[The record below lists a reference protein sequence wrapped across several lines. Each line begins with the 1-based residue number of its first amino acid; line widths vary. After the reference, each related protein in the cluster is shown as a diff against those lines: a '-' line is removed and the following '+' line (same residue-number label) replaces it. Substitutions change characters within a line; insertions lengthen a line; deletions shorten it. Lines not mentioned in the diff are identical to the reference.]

1 MTKQELI
8 SAVEGIG
15 NEVEFLDNKG
25 RTNVIK
31 LYRGNQSDLF
41 MVEVLIYST
50 STYWSQADMSY
61 EYILSILDKSKGTL
75 FNVLKNFQY

>member
-8 SAVEGIG
+8 AAVQGVG

-61 EYILSILDKSKGTL
+61 EYILSILDESKGTL

>member
-8 SAVEGIG
+8 AAVQGVG

>member
-8 SAVEGIG
+8 AAVQGVG

-41 MVEVLIYST
+41 MVEVLICST